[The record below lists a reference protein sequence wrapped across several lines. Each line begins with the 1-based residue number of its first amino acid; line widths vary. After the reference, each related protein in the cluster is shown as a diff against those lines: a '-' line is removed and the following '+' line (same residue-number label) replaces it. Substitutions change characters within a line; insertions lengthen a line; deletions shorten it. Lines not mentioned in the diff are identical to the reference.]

1 MLKNVKIRFKV
12 IVVLFLVF
20 ILSLPIMIG
29 GSYYVLRQNIDE
41 ETFEKAQLFL
51 TSMESVR
58 KQVGKVSRPAV
69 QQIAGGVFVVEA
81 MSTSYAA
88 RGVAERVKESFPNYT
103 FRHVSRSPRQPLNK
117 ADYFEADIIAQ
128 LAANRELKQLQGYVK
143 RDGAEYF
150 YVAKPVQSDQ
160 SCQGCHGAPEAAP
173 KEVLAT
179 YGSTAAFG
187 WKANESEVVAALMVY
202 VPIAVAE
209 RNAIKALAVFTGFY
223 AGIFLLSLLVIDRLI
238 VNSIIK
244 PITHFVEVADAVSRG
259 KLDLV
264 FISDTN
270 DEIKVLAGAF
280 ERMKVSVV
288 KAMDQITM
296 LKKMTK

>member
-1 MLKNVKIRFKV
+1 MLKNVRIRSKV
-12 IVVLFLVF
+12 LIVLLLVF
-20 ILSLPIMIG
+20 ILSLPVMIA
-29 GSYYVLRQNIDE
+29 GSYYVLRQNIDQ
-41 ETFEKAQLFL
+41 ETFDKAQLFL

-58 KQVGKVSRPAV
+58 KQIGKVARPAV
-69 QQIAGGVFVVEA
+69 QQVANGVFVVEA

-88 RGVAERVKESFPNYT
+88 RGVAERVKESFPNYS
-103 FRHVSRSPRQPLNK
+103 FRHVSLNPRQPLNK
-117 ADYFEADIIAQ
+117 ADYFEADIIAN
-128 LAANRELKQLQGYVK
+128 LTANRSLKQLQGYVQ
-143 RDGAEYF
+143 RNGEEYF

-160 SCQGCHGAPEAAP
+160 SCQGCHGTPEIAP
-173 KEVLAT
+173 KEVLAA

-187 WKANESEVVAALMVY
+187 WKADESEVVAALMVY
-202 VPIAVAE
+202 VPTAVAK
-209 RNAIKALAVFTGFY
+209 RNAMKALAVFTGFY

-259 KLDLV
+259 KLDME
-264 FISDTN
+264 FTSETN

-288 KAMDQITM
+288 KAMEQLT
-296 LKKMTK
+296 LLRKMTK